1 MEALTSI
8 VGGVNWEAVAQLTLV
23 GAIMLA
29 GPIVIAVLAFRG
41 GDL

>member
-1 MEALTSI
+1 MDALTSI
-8 VGGVNWEAVAQLTLV
+8 ASSINWEAVAQLTLV

>member
-1 MEALTSI
+1 MEALTNITSSI
-8 VGGVNWEAVAQLTLV
+8 NWEAVVQLTLV

-29 GPIVIAVLAFRG
+29 GPIVIAVLAFRD